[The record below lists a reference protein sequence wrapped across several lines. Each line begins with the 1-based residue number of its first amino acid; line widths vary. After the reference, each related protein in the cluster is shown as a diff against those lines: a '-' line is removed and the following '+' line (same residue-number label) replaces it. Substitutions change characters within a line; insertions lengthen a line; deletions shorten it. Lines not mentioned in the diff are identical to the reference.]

1 MDPLVDFLL
10 VDLVYIIGKIENM
23 DPLANL
29 LNSIRFFLHI

>member
-10 VDLVYIIGKIENM
+10 VDRIFIGEIENM

-29 LNSIRFFLHI
+29 SNSIGFFLRI